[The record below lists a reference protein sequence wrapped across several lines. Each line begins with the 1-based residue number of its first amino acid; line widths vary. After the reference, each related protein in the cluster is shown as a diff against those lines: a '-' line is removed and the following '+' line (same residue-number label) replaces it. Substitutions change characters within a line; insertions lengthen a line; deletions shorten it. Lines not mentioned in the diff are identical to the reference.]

1 MVDGSFNEDYAD
13 VDRFGNRDSGGKRS
27 LNHFYDPLD
36 THFDKG
42 LSDYPPDL
50 RITAGTNSFIWA
62 SISNGLGFNFHDPLH
77 FGSNLG
83 TSNIWSWQNARGYE
97 WLGLTAPD
105 KLGRQTNLDN
115 MFRAVG
121 QVMHLLE
128 DASQPQH
135 VRNEQHLYPTNTWFY
150 NTFFWHSP
158 IEEWGRTNV
167 DHLYYGDGSM
177 LNWTNAGFTKLED
190 FWDRHLYAPGSAA
203 VLNAAEHGGAQLGL
217 AEWCNGNFLGDRHL
231 YAESFKPTSIKY
243 YPHPS
248 LKDTTQPQIN
258 PKNLAGTV
266 IDTVSLENHKQGQ
279 RVYLAKTNAGVTVT
293 HHSVLTYFA
302 VQHTRRMDGPSMG
315 VSLTI
320 RDENVLSNYHAIL
333 IPKAVKYSAGLLDYY
348 FRGTIATSIS
358 EDANLGG
365 YVFGVTNTSS
375 QAFYQGN
382 FYLLSEYENGDRAI
396 VQTNPLTQ
404 PLPSGGAVNIAY
416 SGVLGNKMLVVYK
429 GTIGVSGTTALD
441 PVDKDIAI
449 AATIAPHF
457 EPLRF
462 DFMSL
467 YSLKPYTGASSPYNS
482 APTYLSPITGPTGWR
497 GNWTDPGTYDS
508 PMAARYSVET
518 VIETGNDGSAT
529 TTVNRRL
536 PYWVNP
542 VDPVSAGGL
551 GENYPPDDLR
561 ITGFPLEGA
570 AIATANS
577 SSGSATS
584 PLNGEVW
591 GPSTPGQQF
600 FDQGEN
606 VNHPPDWS
614 VNSVTHRYNATGF
627 DGAMAAAAEHPPRAA
642 LLTRQVIHSEYP
654 DMSPSYGAQLIPNT
668 LVQTREGPIYF
679 GYMGVD
685 CTVPEHN
692 LVPPGARYGAA
703 LLPDGV
709 TPNPNA
715 GKYQISGLPT
725 GSNSLG
731 TFGALLGLTVGD
743 NEPGSIYNCFP
754 NDGTVISMGQ
764 QIQVAPGYFDPNTG
778 LMWGALITPVR
789 VAMWDKAMLSAA
801 EGAGADISGIRE
813 TMPFQLAGTTLVL
826 QGGVPGA
833 LVTAVVSVAKCNRII
848 AFPLSTGTVI
858 TIAANSPQRTV
869 NADAPLTLLPAC
881 NAIDFADGSGRTA
894 SGPGG
899 FVANIAGQGVFCSES
914 RIRIPPN
921 PDVAKLAYDITFFRD
936 IGAHYLDVTA
946 VDDGTGIGIF
956 TGENWPT
963 TYMLQFQTPDPWY
976 APHAAT
982 VTHRATL
989 AAGEYIFGTP
999 GFPSWVQFGK
1009 PSQIP

>member
-1 MVDGSFNEDYAD
+1 M
-13 VDRFGNRDSGGKRS
+13 
-27 LNHFYDPLD
+27 
-36 THFDKG
+36 
-42 LSDYPPDL
+42 
-50 RITAGTNSFIWA
+50 
-62 SISNGLGFNFHDPLH
+62 
-77 FGSNLG
+77 
-83 TSNIWSWQNARGYE
+83 NIWSWQNTRGFE
-97 WLGLTAPD
+97 WLGLTATNQLSR
-105 KLGRQTNLDN
+105 KTNLAN
-115 MFRAVG
+115 MFRGMG
-121 QVMHLLE
+121 QVVHLLQ

-135 VRNEQHLYPTNTWFY
+135 VRNEQHLDQYGSTGIDTRWR
-150 NTFFWHSP
+150 SP
-158 IEEWGRTNV
+158 IE
-167 DHLYYGDGSM
+167 DYGAISNLTLNYQHGI
-177 LNWTNAGFTKLED
+177 LNWRADGFTKLED
-190 FWDRHLYAPGSAA
+190 FWDRHLYSGSSAA
-203 VLNAAEHGGAQLGL
+203 LDADLNGGVNTLGL
-217 AEWCNGNFLGDRHL
+217 AEWCNGNFISVRHS
-231 YAESFKPTSIKY
+231 YAEYSGRGLIEY
-243 YPHPS
+243 YPFPS
-248 LKDTTQPQIN
+248 LEHSTDFRSKLAHFSTATRVSYLRNGKQIN
-258 PKNLAGTV
+258 RIGIKK
-266 IDTVSLENHKQGQ
+266 DKD
-279 RVYLAKTNAGVTVT
+279 GVTVNN
-293 HHSVLTYFA
+293 HSVLLYFG
-302 VQHTRRMDGPSMG
+302 TLPSRAG
-315 VSLTI
+315 FISQVSSTI
-320 RDENVLSNYHAIL
+320 NDPIVLSNYHAIL

-382 FYLLSEYENGDRAI
+382 FYLVSEYENGDRAI

-404 PLPSGGAVNIAY
+404 PLPSGGTVNIAY

-467 YSLKPYTGASSPYNS
+467 YSLKPYTGAYSPYNV
-482 APTYLSPITGPTGWR
+482 APHFIATVTGPTGNR
-497 GNWTDPGTYDS
+497 SNWSDPDMYDS

-518 VIETGNDGSAT
+518 QIETGNDGSVT

-561 ITGFPLEGA
+561 ITGFPLESAG
-570 AIATANS
+570 I
-577 SSGSATS
+577 GSVDVQTGSDKS
-584 PLNGEVW
+584 PLNGLVW
-591 GPSTPGQQF
+591 GPSTPGQIF
-600 FDQGEN
+600 WDQGEN

-614 VNSVTHRYNATGF
+614 VNSVTHHYNAIGF
-627 DGAMAAAAEHPPRAA
+627 DGAMAAAAEGVPRVA